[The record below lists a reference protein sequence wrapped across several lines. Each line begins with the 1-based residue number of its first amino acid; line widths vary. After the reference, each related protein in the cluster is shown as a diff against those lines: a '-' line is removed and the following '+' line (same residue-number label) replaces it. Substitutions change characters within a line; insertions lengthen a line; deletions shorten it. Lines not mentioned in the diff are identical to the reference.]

1 MTTDLTDLGGALAA
15 VDRELARLDVV
26 ELAAGLVR
34 IPSHPG
40 LANQEAA
47 VVGALARWLAEHGL
61 GAARD
66 EAAPGRPN
74 LLCTVAGDAAGR
86 HLLLCG
92 HTDTVP
98 LNRDDA
104 GVGFAGEVRDG
115 ELLGRGAVDMK
126 GAIAAMAAALVALE
140 RSGALSAG
148 RVTLA
153 AVVDEELESLG
164 AERLIATGF
173 AADGAIVGEPSGNR
187 LWLGHKGLEWLAIDF
202 HGRAAH
208 GGTPQAGINAISAA
222 ARFVALVEER
232 LAPRLVARAHPLL
245 GPPTLNLGTIR
256 GGDQPSTVAA
266 SCSIGVDRRSVP
278 GESFASICAELT
290 ELLAVVEGERPGL
303 RSGLRRV
310 EGGMATLEHVA
321 LVTAPGDPVARAVTA
336 ALLAVRGGAGS
347 GGAFPAWTDGALLAA
362 FGGIPTV
369 ILGPG
374 DLALAHSPREAV
386 PVAELVEAARIYAA
400 AALVFCRPESEPAGE
415 ELESSR
421 RAGRRMATDGLE
433 DTVPVPEGTATES
446 LDGAE
451 DERD

>member
-1 MTTDLTDLGGALAA
+1 MTAGLADLSAALTA
-15 VDRELARLDVV
+15 VDRELGGLDVV
-26 ELAAGLVR
+26 ALAATLVR

-47 VVGALARWLAEHGL
+47 VVAALACWLAENGL

-74 LLCTVAGDAAGR
+74 LVCTVSGRAAGR

-98 LNRDDA
+98 LNRDDP

-126 GAIAAMAAALVALE
+126 GGIAAMAAALVALA

-153 AVVDEELESLG
+153 AVIDEELESLG

-173 AADGAIVGEPSGNR
+173 AADGAIVGEPSDNR

-208 GGTPQAGINAISAA
+208 GGTPKAGINAISAA

-232 LAPRLVARAHPLL
+232 LAPVLTARAHPLL

-266 SCSIGVDRRSVP
+266 TCSIGVDRRSVP

-290 ELLAVVEGERPGL
+290 ELLAVVERERPGL
-303 RSGLRRV
+303 KTGLRRV
-310 EGGMATLEHVA
+310 EGGMATLEHLA
-321 LVTAPGDPVARAVTA
+321 LVTAAGDPIARAVTA

-347 GGAFPAWTDGALLAA
+347 DGAFPAWTDGALLAA

-386 PVAELVEAARIYAA
+386 PTAELLEAARIYAA
-400 AALVFCRPESEPAGE
+400 AALVFCRPESELAGE
-415 ELESSR
+415 ERESAR
-421 RAGRRMATDGLE
+421 HGGRRLATDGLE
-433 DTVPVPEGTATES
+433 DTVPVPEGGGTEAPGGS
-446 LDGAE
+446 EGE
-451 DERD
+451 P